1 MDYRKALF
9 KKRIAKME
17 RPLLRAYAM
26 LTHVRD
32 AMRALKRGG
41 LSPPTPKRRAIKPP
55 SVETLERRAAS
66 KARRAASAK
75 ARRQEA
81 KAAREAATPLT
92 ESPTT
97 EDGEKIDTRWPA
109 TAEEDEARD
118 DRPLLGRAKEDKV
131 RRPVFGGKRFAL
143 VEASRPKEDSDDEE
157 DDEDDDAEDMDE

>member
-9 KKRIAKME
+9 NKRIAKME

-81 KAAREAATPLT
+81 KAAREAVTPST
-92 ESPTT
+92 PTT
-97 EDGEKIDTRWPA
+97 EDGEKIDTTWPE
-109 TAEEDEARD
+109 TVEADQAR
-118 DRPLLGRAKEDKV
+118 ES
-131 RRPVFGGKRFAL
+131 RPVVGGKRFAL
-143 VEASRPKEDSDDEE
+143 VQASHQEADSDDDE
-157 DDEDDDAEDMDE
+157 DDEDDDAEERDE